1 MLLNNMLLKMDTLAG
16 RESLEL
22 VRVDFFRAPKILL
35 AALILA
41 ATSALSVVVE
51 SMVEPTVQDK

>member
-1 MLLNNMLLKMDTLAG
+1 MLLNMVTLAG

-22 VRVDFFRAPKILL
+22 VSVDFFRAPKILL

-51 SMVEPTVQDK
+51 SMVEPMVQDK